1 MGSATA
7 IIMVIIDCLCALICN
22 FLIVNDKSQQIAST
36 FMHHKITEIQ
46 HIKDDINLSE
56 TIHVE
61 NDEDEHTIPAP
72 TQSTETTTQ
81 SQKLNPSFATT
92 APFRFLFYF

>member
-1 MGSATA
+1 
-7 IIMVIIDCLCALICN
+7 MVIIDCSCAIICN
-22 FLIVNDKSQQIAST
+22 FLIVNDKSEQIASLV
-36 FMHHKITEIQ
+36 MHHKITEIQ
-46 HIKDDINLSE
+46 HIKDDINVSE

-61 NDEDEHTIPAP
+61 NDEDEHTIPAL
-72 TQSTETTTQ
+72 TQSTTETKTQ